1 MLKQLWKYDVMTSY
15 LDHLAENDTALQE
28 ELYRSAPLCERT
40 EKERAIETEVID
52 SFPKK
57 SPGLPQE
64 DENFSDDSNLNRKEN
79 KLEKP

>member
-1 MLKQLWKYDVMTSY
+1 MLKQLRKYDVMTSY

-28 ELYRSAPLCERT
+28 GNTAPLCEST

-57 SPGLPQE
+57 VLACLKNKRIFLTIAISIE
-64 DENFSDDSNLNRKEN
+64 RKG
-79 KLEKP
+79 K